1 MFLWR
6 NGNVLLLISKS
17 RFNIRAFFTL
27 KIKRA
32 KLKML
37 PFLCWSRNWVTFN
50 MKNATRQKILLLLS
64 SGVVLG
70 LSRSPKNYFKIL
82 ENLPLAWKE
91 INKNRLYRIVREFY
105 NEKLVDYKEDKE
117 NFVKIVLT
125 KEGQKKALKFKIDEM
140 EIKKSPK
147 WDKEWRVVIFDIPER
162 FKKAREA
169 LREKLKDLG
178 FIKLQESVFVFPH
191 ECEDEID
198 FIVEVFLI
206 RPFVRFMRVKSFTN
220 EEQIR
225 LKFNLF

>member
-178 FIKLQESVFVFPH
+178 FIKLQESVFVFPY

-225 LKFNLF
+225 LKFGLF

>member
-225 LKFNLF
+225 LKFGLF